1 MANTVGVRF
10 RQAGKIFYYDA
21 GEFEVQTGSY
31 VVVETSHGAAVGR
44 VVITPDQVIVNES
57 SSGGEEPKPVLR
69 MATPEDIE
77 RWDEAQKRA
86 EDAVIQAKQ
95 RVSEHGIDM
104 SIASG
109 EFDLDG
115 TQFTGYFTANERV
128 DFRSLVRDLSHDL
141 NARVQLLQVGD
152 RDRAKLIDGF
162 DICGERLCCSSWM
175 TNFPS
180 VSIRMAKEQDLPL
193 NPQKI
198 SGVCGRLYC
207 CLTFE
212 YDDYKALR
220 GTLPKVGSMLSTPAG
235 EAKVTGI
242 DFNREMVKLWLTEQH
257 MAVEVHA
264 IDFQLQHGVTVR
276 PMELV
281 RRIEGE
287 LRPLFEDSGATGTP
301 TIPQSPGGR
310 LPRQR
315 TERPPRGAGGT
326 TTGGEQQQRG
336 RNERGGRNRPAQSEA
351 AEPTTEATPA
361 AERQAAGGGAQRQG
375 GRVRGQARREGR
387 GPASPE
393 AQAQAREAAQIRAA
407 LEKQQPQQQAP
418 QNAELAGDQQR
429 KRRRRRRGRGGGSG
443 GGAPEGGNGAE

>member
-21 GEFEVQTGSY
+21 GDFELQTGGY
-31 VVVETSHGAAVGR
+31 VVVETSHGNAVGR
-44 VVITPDQVIVNES
+44 VVITPDQVIANEG
-57 SSGGEEPKPVLR
+57 SSGEEMKPVQR
-69 MATPEDIE
+69 PATAEDIE
-77 RWDEAQKRA
+77 KMEEATKKAA
-86 EDAVIQAKQ
+86 EAVLFAKAK
-95 RVSEHGIDM
+95 VSEHGIDM
-104 SIASG
+104 SIANG
-109 EFDLDG
+109 EFDMDC
-115 TQFTGYFTANERV
+115 TQFTAYFTANERI
-128 DFRSLVRDLSHDL
+128 DFRNLVRDLSKELD
-141 NARVQLLQVGD
+141 ARVQLLQVGD
-152 RDRAKLIDGF
+152 RDRAKLVDGF

-257 MAVEVHA
+257 MQVEVHA

-287 LRPLFEDSGATGTP
+287 LRPLFEDSGAD
-301 TIPQSPGGR
+301 TIIPRSPGGR

-315 TERPPRGAGGT
+315 QERPPRGVATPERPAAPERPARGNQPGAGRAG
-326 TTGGEQQQRG
+326 
-336 RNERGGRNRPAQSEA
+336 RGGPARPDASRPAQQ
-351 AEPTTEATPA
+351 PA
-361 AERQAAGGGAQRQG
+361 PPP
-375 GRVRGQARREGR
+375 V
-387 GPASPE
+387 PP
-393 AQAQAREAAQIRAA
+393 
-407 LEKQQPQQQAP
+407 QQPQ
-418 QNAELAGDQQR
+418 AEGAEGQR
-429 KRRRRRRGRGGGSG
+429 KRRRRRRGRGGGG
-443 GGAPEGGNGAE
+443 GNQGAETNSAPE

>member
-1 MANTVGVRF
+1 MANLVGVRF

-31 VVVETSHGAAVGR
+31 VVVETSHGASVGR

-57 SSGGEEPKPVLR
+57 ATDESKPVLR
-69 MATPEDIE
+69 LATPEDIE
-77 RWDEAQKRA
+77 RWENASQRA
-86 EDAVIQAKQ
+86 ADAVMQAKQ

-128 DFRSLVRDLSHDL
+128 DFRGLVRDLSRDL

-212 YDDYKALR
+212 YEDYKALR

-257 MAVEVHA
+257 MQVEVHA

-287 LRPLFEDSGATGTP
+287 LRPLFEDSGEGTSV
-301 TIPQSPGGR
+301 IPQSPGGR

-315 TERPPRGAGGT
+315 TERPPRGT
-326 TTGGEQQQRG
+326 EQQPRG
-336 RNERGGRNRPAQSEA
+336 RSERGGSRGT
-351 AEPTTEATPA
+351 AEEPPA
-361 AERQAAGGGAQRQG
+361 AQQSPERPQG
-375 GRVRGQARREGR
+375 GRLRGQARREGR

-393 AQAQAREAAQIRAA
+393 AQAEARQAAQ
-407 LEKQQPQQQAP
+407 LQPQPPQQTP
-418 QNAELAGDQQR
+418 PDAELAGDQQR
-429 KRRRRRRGRGGGSG
+429 RRRRRRRGRGGGSQPQTG
-443 GGAPEGGNGAE
+443 PATE